1 MIFDPVFDLDGLAET
16 LIKTLEKL
24 STLLLS
30 DRLDEATEAGDLN
43 VPLLKQFLH
52 FLDMQTLVQLVIL
65 ISNLNL
71 GLILD
76 ELEVMCLCLRLCFD

>member
-24 STLLLS
+24 SALLLS
-30 DRLDEATEAGDLN
+30 DRLDEATEAGDFN

-52 FLDMQTLVQLVIL
+52 FLDMQTLVQLGIL

>member
-43 VPLLKQFLH
+43 VPLLQQFLH
-52 FLDMQTLVQLVIL
+52 FLDMQTLVQLGIL